1 MAAAASSART
11 AGGAG
16 VGPGGAAYR
25 PGRARPREHR
35 VSTVAVLPGGRVV
48 TGGGYD
54 DRVRLRNVQSSSPG
68 TLLACSAYG
77 LATSLP
83 HLEVASSSATQ
94 WAAFH
99 AGRYAQRPR
108 TRLEPGNVRGNA
120 MPQQARASP
129 RSGLNGGPDEEL
141 SRPRY
146 GHLRDR
152 CRWRRPSRSPRPG
165 NQSQNRVSHRH

>member
-1 MAAAASSART
+1 LDLTYFVMERAPSGGGSGIVGAT

-25 PGRARPREHR
+25 PGRARPGEHR

-77 LATSLP
+77 LATPLWP
-83 HLEVASSSATQ
+83 
-94 WAAFH
+94 
-99 AGRYAQRPR
+99 
-108 TRLEPGNVRGNA
+108 
-120 MPQQARASP
+120 
-129 RSGLNGGPDEEL
+129 
-141 SRPRY
+141 
-146 GHLRDR
+146 
-152 CRWRRPSRSPRPG
+152 RRPAVDEG
-165 NQSQNRVSHRH
+165 AGAAGLHGL

>member
-1 MAAAASSART
+1 MAAAASSAPT
-11 AGGAG
+11 AGG
-16 VGPGGAAYR
+16 VGPGEAAHR
-25 PGRARPREHR
+25 PGRARPREHG
-35 VSTVAVLPGGRVV
+35 VSAVAVLPGGRVV
-48 TGGGYD
+48 TGGYD

-120 MPQQARASP
+120 MQQ
-129 RSGLNGGPDEEL
+129 
-141 SRPRY
+141 
-146 GHLRDR
+146 
-152 CRWRRPSRSPRPG
+152 
-165 NQSQNRVSHRH
+165 QV